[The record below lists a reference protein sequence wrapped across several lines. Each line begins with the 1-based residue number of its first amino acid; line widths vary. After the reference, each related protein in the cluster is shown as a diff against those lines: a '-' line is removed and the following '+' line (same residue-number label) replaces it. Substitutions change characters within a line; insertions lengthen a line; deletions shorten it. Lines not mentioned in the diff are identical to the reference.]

1 MYSIWETDRVCEPA
15 ILQLLSKCHRL
26 SSFLLDLF
34 MMNDYHQPAQWF
46 APMVETLTRAC
57 SSHLTEFI
65 IQCFLNTDN
74 RRSMFIPW
82 HVLDNTLSSQTQ
94 FPKLG
99 KLHVVVN
106 GVWGSPSGGNAA
118 TQEAACAHLES
129 MMPQLIKAGRLD
141 VRRPRHEWD
150 L

>member
-1 MYSIWETDRVCEPA
+1 MLFARLTESEPA
-15 ILQLLSKCHRL
+15 ILQLLSKCRRL

-34 MMNDYHQPAQWF
+34 MMNDYRHSAQWF

-65 IQCFLNTDN
+65 IQCFLNTDH
-74 RRSMFIPW
+74 RRNKFIPW
-82 HVLDNTLSSQTQ
+82 EVLDKTLSNQTQ

-106 GVWGSPSGGNAA
+106 GVLGAPSGDKAA
-118 TQEAACAHLES
+118 EAACAHLEN
-129 MMPQLIKAGRLD
+129 MMPQLIKAGRLN
-141 VRRPRHEWD
+141 VRRPGNGWD
-150 L
+150 A